1 MLNNHKNLIN
11 IHAITEVVQLAAFM
25 WYEHNYWDIYSKID
39 ALSGYC
45 RLLNKWNKSSFPT

>member
-25 WYEHNYWDIYSKID
+25 WYEQNYWDIYSKID
-39 ALSGYC
+39 AFQAIVG
-45 RLLNKWNKSSFPT
+45 F